1 MHAFECPAKDGRY
14 NDVFN
19 QAMYN
24 HTTIVMQKILEVYT
38 GFKEITEIIDVVGGT
53 GATVAKIIAKYP
65 QIRGINFDLPH
76 VIKNAAPL
84 PEIRG
89 GAQHDEQC
97 LKLLKNCCKALPE
110 FGKVVVVESV
120 VPEYTNTGS
129 SLKLSNVMDI
139 DMVMIVINPGGK
151 DRSLKEFEALAKEF
165 GFAAFELICSA
176 AVYSVLE
183 FQKKV

>member
-1 MHAFECPAKDGRY
+1 
-14 NDVFN
+14 
-19 QAMYN
+19 
-24 HTTIVMQKILEVYT
+24 MQKILEVYT
-38 GFKEITEIIDVVGGT
+38 GFKEITEIIDVGGGT

-76 VIKNAAPL
+76 VIKNATPL
-84 PEIRG
+84 P
-89 GAQHDEQC
+89 
-97 LKLLKNCCKALPE
+97 
-110 FGKVVVVESV
+110 V

-151 DRSLKEFEALAKEF
+151 DRSLKEFEALAKES

>member
-1 MHAFECPAKDGRY
+1 MYAFECPAKDGRY

-38 GFKEITEIIDVVGGT
+38 GFKEITEIIDVGGGT
-53 GATVAKIIAKYP
+53 GATVAKIIAIYP

-84 PEIRG
+84 PE
-89 GAQHDEQC
+89 
-97 LKLLKNCCKALPE
+97 
-110 FGKVVVVESV
+110 FGKVVIVESV

-151 DRSLKEFEALAKEF
+151 DRSLKEFEALAKES
-165 GFAAFELICSA
+165 GFATFELICSA